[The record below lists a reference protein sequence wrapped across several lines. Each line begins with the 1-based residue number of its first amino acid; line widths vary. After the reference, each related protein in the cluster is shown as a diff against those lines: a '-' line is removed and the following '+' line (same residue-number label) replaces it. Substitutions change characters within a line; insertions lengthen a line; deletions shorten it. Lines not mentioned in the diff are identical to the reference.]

1 MGVDFWKTAKQLAN
15 KVSDEL
21 NKGKWDPNCLNT
33 ALFSDDD
40 PNKPALAMEGTG
52 SVPVKRDMANFQA
65 QINERNERIKNNP
78 PAKTEAPGASGPI
91 PLSELPKVSD
101 PAQSISNIGKNAP
114 PTVPEKTPDVPI
126 VPEVTNPEPEKPE
139 TITIGRKGSALFPE
153 KEIPLTNVSLCY
165 YVKIIH
171 DKTYPAI
178 GSVNIMRSC
187 DHQYVWQDTQPAGE
201 IPSYDICKG
210 CGKKIGHTEVHM
222 D

>member
-1 MGVDFWKTAKQLAN
+1 MGVDFWKTAKQLVN

-40 PNKPALAMEGTG
+40 PNKPTLALEGAG
-52 SVPVKRDMANFQA
+52 NAPVKHDMTNFQA
-65 QINERNERIKNNP
+65 QIDERNERMRNNP
-78 PAKTEAPGASGPI
+78 PVKTEVPGANGSI
-91 PLSELPKVSD
+91 SLSELPKVSD
-101 PAQSISNIGKNAP
+101 SAQLISDIEKIP
-114 PTVPEKTPDVPI
+114 PEVPKKIPDVPV
-126 VPEVTNPEPEKPE
+126 VPEVPKPE

-153 KEIPLTNVSLCY
+153 KEIPLTDVSLCY

>member
-1 MGVDFWKTAKQLAN
+1 MSVDFWKTAKQLAN

-40 PNKPALAMEGTG
+40 PNKPTMALQTAGG
-52 SVPVKRDMANFQA
+52 APVKHDMTNFQA
-65 QINERNERIKNNP
+65 QINERNERMKNNP
-78 PAKTEAPGASGPI
+78 PAKTDVPGASGLI

-101 PAQSISNIGKNAP
+101 PAQSISNIGDKSCPAASIEEKIPPAGSEAP
-114 PTVPEKTPDVPI
+114 K
-126 VPEVTNPEPEKPE
+126 PEPEKPE

-153 KEIPLTNVSLCY
+153 KEIPLTDVSLCY
-165 YVKIIH
+165 YVKIVH